1 MDLTPATLLS
11 YKNLDFDTQGRNI
24 YMQIHSLQPT
34 SAVQSANR
42 PNATKA
48 ASPVQST
55 TSASALPTD
64 QLDLS
69 TEAQQIGQNQSVTA
83 NSDGIRTEKV
93 AALRQAIASGAYETP
108 EKLSSAL
115 DKMLD
120 TFA

>member
-1 MDLTPATLLS
+1 
-11 YKNLDFDTQGRNI
+11 
-24 YMQIHSLQPT
+24 MQIHSLQPT

-48 ASPVQST
+48 ASPVQS
-55 TSASALPTD
+55 SGSVSALPAD

-69 TEAQQIGQNQSVTA
+69 AEAQQIGQSQSVA
-83 NSDGIRTEKV
+83 GMSDGIRTEKV
-93 AALRQAIASGAYETP
+93 AALREAIASGAYESP
-108 EKLSSAL
+108 EKLSAAL